1 MLFLVSIPILLICG
15 VMLMMPSSSTHSS
28 FSDEKFAIVID
39 AGSTGS
45 RVHIFRFNTA
55 GGALDLESD
64 TFEQLKP
71 GLSHYAA
78 NPTESAESLKPLLDK
93 ALATVP
99 AEQHKTTTV
108 EVRATA
114 GLRLLPDGQADG
126 ILKAVRA
133 FLKNSY
139 PFKSDS
145 KSVSILDGA
154 ASLRS
159 PLLYPSLHPQRCPP
173 ALLTMKGPGRPSPQ
187 GLTRARLPG

>member
-1 MLFLVSIPILLICG
+1 
-15 VMLMMPSSSTHSS
+15 MMPSSESMHSS
-28 FSDEKFAIVID
+28 FSDEKYAIVID

-45 RVHIFRFNTA
+45 RVHIFRFNVA

-78 NPTESAESLKPLLDK
+78 NPTESAASLKPLLDK

-126 ILKAVRA
+126 ILKAVRS
-133 FLKNSY
+133 FLKDSY

-145 KSVSILDGA
+145 KSVSILDGDA
-154 ASLRS
+154 
-159 PLLYPSLHPQRCPP
+159 PLLHPPLSSLHPPP
-173 ALLTMKGPGRPSPQ
+173 PPSAVLWP
-187 GLTRARLPG
+187 R